1 MDIHQIQ
8 VQYDGLADRLLLR
21 IRTRDAQAV
30 AVWLTRRMVSRLLPA
45 MDQTVSRWV
54 ASRQAPQALA
64 VPEAREMMVE
74 GERQKALAQSDFRTP
89 FDGAVQLPLGEQPLL
104 PEAIDLGLT
113 PQGGVLWRVR
123 EAAPGRSLE
132 LQLRDELVHGLMAL
146 LQQALAKAEWGL
158 GLAAPDGVQPSQTG
172 AKPGTLLN

>member
-8 VQYDGLADRLLLR
+8 IQYDGLADRLLLR

-30 AVWLTRRMVSRLLPA
+30 AVWLTRRMVSRLLPV

-54 ASRQAPQALA
+54 ASRQAPQAMA
-64 VPEAREMMVE
+64 VPEARDMMVE

-89 FDGAVQLPLGEQPLL
+89 FDGAVQLPLGDQPLL
-104 PEAIDLGLT
+104 PEAIDLGQT
-113 PQGGVLWRVR
+113 PQGSLLWRVR
-123 EAAPGRSLE
+123 ETAPGRSLE

-146 LQQALAKAEWGL
+146 LQQALAKADWGL
-158 GLAAPDGVQPSQTG
+158 TLPMPTDTKAPHAG